1 MEKMKIILIMVLGA
15 LLGHWFPARHKKKNE
30 LFQIICTTLLIFSM
44 GVMLGS
50 RENFVRDLSSLGL
63 QSLLFCLIPAIFSLL
78 LVYVLSRRYLEK
90 RHKEER

>member
-1 MEKMKIILIMVLGA
+1 MKIILIMIAGTLV
-15 LLGHWFPARHKKKNE
+15 GHWFPARHKKKNE

-50 RENFVRDLSSLGL
+50 RENFIQDLSRLGL

-78 LVYVLSRRYLEK
+78 LVFVLSHRYLEK
-90 RHKEER
+90 CHKEER